1 MPHKYALSRLRR
13 SIEFERWLTAMVKT
27 FHNTKN
33 THQSS
38 SQQEDEILKHTV
50 KTFSQV
56 QKNEQKTKAELVLPR
71 ESRGATVIF
80 KNQVHTIKSDLN
92 LADSKIVSQIDTII
106 ENQFPHFK
114 INNSEYIVVDNI
126 SNKID
131 ILDPLYQV
139 DFGSDYSK
147 RFQAIQAFMSD
158 YVKDSQ
164 IMDLTRL
171 CDVIIHI
178 VKSIDIDIFNPD
190 KISTKIARFLGSRRQ
205 KVASIRKEFDYA
217 CDQIDARLDK
227 AHADFSRLRSQ
238 LEEFRRVIADTK
250 QLERD
255 VSLALIAL
263 IMRLESI
270 NRSEHDLPSGIWN
283 QVNEKEKQRVKE
295 RWQRKLTNLQALS
308 QSILLTLPQVTL
320 YEQNWVNSFGCI
332 EELKVNLVQVWKQQ
346 FLTVVAVDES
356 SDVSMF
362 YDLQQAQECLV
373 DGIREL
379 NSYGI

>member
-92 LADSKIVSQIDTII
+92 LADSKIVSQIDAII

>member
-1 MPHKYALSRLRR
+1 
-13 SIEFERWLTAMVKT
+13 MVKT

-92 LADSKIVSQIDTII
+92 LADSKIVSQIDAII

-178 VKSIDIDIFNPD
+178 VKSIDIDIDIFNPD

-270 NRSEHDLPSGIWN
+270 NRSEHDLPSGIWS